1 MSLKIKK
8 SFVWG
13 LLLILIFSF
22 FFMNQIKI
30 ANGSEEYITIENSKW
45 KYVIIKEGYYQNVK
59 YPKYTI
65 GYQSAPKYTNE
76 QELTLNT
83 PFETEAYIE
92 KEFEIPPNGVSFSL
106 GARTYS
112 NHARGRIFL
121 IDSKSSTHFLGEVT
135 SHCEQFSPIGNC
147 LQQYEYLNFD
157 VSSYAGQKVKIRI
170 DQISA
175 PDGAGFG
182 YYYEMK
188 IKVKE
193 YSIKDAFMDSDFRN
207 IEILLSLFLMMIAIL
222 GILRGKM
229 KRQKK

>member
-1 MSLKIKK
+1 MLLKIKK

-13 LLLILIFSF
+13 LLLILFFSF

-45 KYVIIKEGYYQNVK
+45 KYVIIKEGYYQNEK

-65 GYQSAPKYTNE
+65 GQ
-76 QELTLNT
+76 QFILNT

-121 IDSKSSTHFLGEVT
+121 IDSKSSSHFLGEVT
-135 SHCEQFSPIGNC
+135 SHCDQFSPIGNC

-157 VSSYAGQKVKIRI
+157 VSSYSGQKVKIRI

-193 YSIKDAFMDSDFRN
+193 YSIKDAFMDSDNLFNKLRDFRKT
-207 IEILLSLFLMMIAIL
+207 EILLSLVLMMIAIL
-222 GILRGKM
+222 GILKGKM
-229 KRQKK
+229 KKQ